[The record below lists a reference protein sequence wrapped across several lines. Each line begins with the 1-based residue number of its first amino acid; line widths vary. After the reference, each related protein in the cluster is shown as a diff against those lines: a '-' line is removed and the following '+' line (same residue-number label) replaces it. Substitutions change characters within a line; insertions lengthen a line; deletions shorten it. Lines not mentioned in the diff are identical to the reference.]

1 MLVRREESTL
11 WHISLPAFRHTSV
24 FFMNEGPKSRI
35 RLKFARLA
43 PAREMTHLE
52 QIKVLRGRA
61 AASGLKFCTAKAGG
75 GAVPKMAFGPAVSVG
90 HESLCEY
97 ADLYLEEFARDAE
110 AAEKIRPLD
119 DGLFTLVSARR
130 IPVFFPSIEAAVNA
144 AEYFMEGDFPAG
156 FSDASVDAF
165 MALKSVPWDK
175 IKPSGER
182 KTLDARAPVLSA
194 SYGPGASLLKV
205 TLRLEPGKNIK
216 PETAAEL
223 MAGEKPVFRRI
234 VRKELYWFDSGGRLE
249 VF

>member
-1 MLVRREESTL
+1 
-11 WHISLPAFRHTSV
+11 
-24 FFMNEGPKSRI
+24 MNEGPKSRI
-35 RLKFARLA
+35 RLKFARLT

-61 AASGLKFCTAKAGG
+61 AATGLKFCAAKAGG
-75 GAVPKMAFGPAVSVG
+75 GAVPRMAFGPAVSVG

-97 ADLYLEEFARDAE
+97 ADLYLEEFVRDSD

-119 DGLFTLVSARR
+119 DDSFRLVSARR

-144 AEYFMEGDFPAG
+144 AEYFMQAEFPAG
-156 FSDASVDAF
+156 FSDASVDNF
-165 MALKSVPWDK
+165 MAMKSVAWDK
-175 IKPSGER
+175 VKPSGER

-194 SYGPGASLLKV
+194 SFDPAASLLKL

-216 PETAAEL
+216 PEVAAEL
-223 MAGEKPVFRRI
+223 MAGAKPVFRRI